1 MNKEAVIAAEAAHYV
16 PVFSRYPIV
25 LERGEGCTVYDA
37 DGKAYIDFLA
47 GIAVNALGHAHPKL
61 VKAIADQ
68 AGKLIHCS
76 NLFYTAVQSEL
87 VTRLAALSGLERV
100 FLANSGAEA
109 NEGAIKLA
117 RKWADVK
124 DPAKKRIISAVHSFH
139 GRTLAT
145 LTVTGQPKYQAGL
158 APLPAGFSYVTYG
171 DLAELKA
178 QMGKDVCAVMLEPIQ
193 GEGGVH
199 VPEPGYLA
207 AVKALCDEYDALLIF
222 DEIQTGV
229 GRTGKMFAYEH
240 EGIKPDIVT
249 LAKGLAGGVPI
260 GAFMA
265 SETVAQSF
273 HPGDHGSTFGGN
285 PLAAAA
291 ANAVLDVIEE
301 EALVENAA
309 KMGQYFVGKL
319 QGLAA
324 EFPAL
329 IKDVRGRGLLV
340 GMELTKPGS
349 SIVLSCMTQG
359 VIINCTAGNVLRFV
373 PPLIVT
379 EKEIDRVIAV
389 LADVLR
395 QQ

>member
-109 NEGAIKLA
+109 NEGAMKLA

-124 DPAKKRIISAVHSFH
+124 DPGKKRIISAVHSFH

-158 APLPAGFSYVTYG
+158 SPLPAGFSYVTYG

-265 SETVAQSF
+265 SETVAKSF

-309 KMGQYFVGKL
+309 KMGKYFVGKL

-340 GMELTKPGS
+340 GMELTQPGN

-379 EKEIDRVIAV
+379 EKEIDRVVAV

>member
-109 NEGAIKLA
+109 NEGAMKLA

-124 DPAKKRIISAVHSFH
+124 DPGKKRIISAVHSFH

-158 APLPAGFSYVTYG
+158 SPLPAGFSYVTYG

-249 LAKGLAGGVPI
+249 LAKAWRAACRLVRSWRRKRWRNRSTPATTVPR
-260 GAFMA
+260 
-265 SETVAQSF
+265 S
-273 HPGDHGSTFGGN
+273 
-285 PLAAAA
+285 AA
-291 ANAVLDVIEE
+291 I
-301 EALVENAA
+301 
-309 KMGQYFVGKL
+309 
-319 QGLAA
+319 
-324 EFPAL
+324 
-329 IKDVRGRGLLV
+329 RWR
-340 GMELTKPGS
+340 
-349 SIVLSCMTQG
+349 
-359 VIINCTAGNVLRFV
+359 
-373 PPLIVT
+373 
-379 EKEIDRVIAV
+379 
-389 LADVLR
+389 LR
-395 QQ
+395 QPMRCWTSSKKKRWWKMRRRWGNILSASCKAWRRNSRP

>member
-109 NEGAIKLA
+109 NEGAMKLA

-124 DPAKKRIISAVHSFH
+124 DPGKKRIISAVHSFH

-158 APLPAGFSYVTYG
+158 SPLPAGFSYVTYG

-265 SETVAQSF
+265 SETVAKSF

-309 KMGQYFVGKL
+309 KMGKYFVGKL

-340 GMELTKPGS
+340 GMELTQPGS

-379 EKEIDRVIAV
+379 EKEIDRVVAV

>member
-1 MNKEAVIAAEAAHYV
+1 MNKEAVMAAEAAHYM
-16 PVFSRYPIV
+16 PVFNRYPIV

-37 DGKAYIDFLA
+37 DGKAYLDFLA
-47 GIAVNALGHAHPKL
+47 GIAVNVLGHAHPKL

-76 NLFYTAVQSEL
+76 NLFYTSVQSDL
-87 VTRLAALSGLERV
+87 ATRLAALSGLERV

-117 RKWADVK
+117 RKWGQ
-124 DPAKKRIISAVHSFH
+124 AKQPGKGRIVSAIHSFH

-145 LTVTGQPKYQAGL
+145 LMATGQPKYQAGFD
-158 APLPAGFSYVTYG
+158 PLPAGFSYAPYG
-171 DLAELKA
+171 DLAALKE
-178 QMGKDVCAVMLEPIQ
+178 QMGKDVCAVLLEPIQ

-222 DEIQTGV
+222 DEIQTGI

-240 EGIKPDIVT
+240 EGVKPDILT

-260 GAFMA
+260 GAFLA
-265 SETVAQSF
+265 SESVAKAFS
-273 HPGDHGSTFGGN
+273 PGDHGSTFGGN

-291 ANAVLDVIEE
+291 AIAVLDVIEE
-301 EALVENAA
+301 QALVARA
-309 KMGQYFVGKL
+309 DKMGRYFTEQL

-324 EFPAL
+324 QFPKLAAA
-329 IKDVRGRGLLV
+329 VRGRGLLL
-340 GMELTKPGS
+340 GMDLTMEGRG
-349 SIVLSCMTQG
+349 IVLACMEQG
-359 VIINCTAGNVLRFV
+359 IIINCTAGNVLRFV

-379 EKEIDRVIAV
+379 EQEIDRVIAV
-389 LADVLR
+389 LAEVLR
-395 QQ
+395 RQ

>member
-1 MNKEAVIAAEAAHYV
+1 MNKEAVMAAEATHYL
-16 PVFSRYPIV
+16 PVFNRYPIV

-37 DGKAYIDFLA
+37 DGKAYVDFLA

-68 AGKLIHCS
+68 AGKMIHCS
-76 NLFYTAVQSEL
+76 NLFYTEVQSKL
-87 VTRLAALSGLERV
+87 ITRLAALSGLERV

-109 NEGAIKLA
+109 NEGAMKLA
-117 RKWADVK
+117 RKWANAK
-124 DPAKKRIISAVHSFH
+124 DPGKKRIISAVHSFH

-145 LTVTGQPKYQAGL
+145 LTVTGQTKYQEGFD
-158 APLPAGFSYVTYG
+158 PLPAGFSYVAYG
-171 DLAELKA
+171 DLAQLKD

-207 AVKALCDEYDALLIF
+207 AVKALCEENNALLIF

-240 EGIKPDIVT
+240 EGVKPDIVT

-265 SETVAQSF
+265 SETVAQAF

-301 EALVENAA
+301 ESLLANAE
-309 KMGQYFVGKL
+309 KMGGYFMAKL
-319 QGLAA
+319 QELAVQ
-324 EFPAL
+324 FPAL
-329 IKDVRGRGLLV
+329 VKEVRGRGLLV
-340 GMELTKPGS
+340 GMELTKAGNG
-349 SIVLSCMTQG
+349 IVLACMEQG

-389 LADVLR
+389 LAKVLR